1 MPDSNNLPT
10 GNGMQARIARIDE
23 RTKHIAERIDTNH
36 DELCKRLDDHEK
48 RLRSLE
54 GSQGWNVWRDI
65 GAFVAAIGAG
75 VAGLSK

>member
-1 MPDSNNLPT
+1 MSDNLPT
-10 GNGMQARIARIDE
+10 GNGMAARIARIDE
-23 RTKHIAERIDTNH
+23 RTKHIAERIDLNH
-36 DELCKRLDDHEK
+36 DELCKRLADHEE

-75 VAGLSK
+75 VAGLVKT